1 MKHFSRLLSGILSA
15 SLLAIAIM
23 GTLPVS
29 TARAA
34 PVTYTVNNLGD
45 ADDGTCNSTNC
56 TLREA
61 INAAN
66 ANDGDDQIIFTALT
80 GTITLSSSLPAIT
93 DNLGV
98 DGQGA
103 KITIDGNGV
112 RILVINSG
120 ITVTVNALTF
130 TNGNDIV
137 LGGAIFNNGT
147 LTVTNSTFRDN
158 EAFAGGGIAN
168 LGTITIANSTFSG
181 NIASGYGGGVY
192 NEMGTLTIINSTFSG
207 NSASANGGGGVYNK
221 TRATLNYANTIIAN
235 SVTGGDC
242 VNAGTL
248 TTNTNNLVGDN
259 SCNSTFDGD
268 PMLDALTDNG
278 GSTWTFGLLPDSPAR
293 DAGSDAVCAAAP
305 VNNLDQRGG
314 TRPDGPHCDIGAFE
328 AEFISI
334 LTLTP
339 DALDFGEQ
347 FSGTTSDA
355 QTVTVK
361 NVKVDPITIKTLE
374 ISSSE
379 FVLASNDCNGKT
391 LAQYQTCSF
400 SVRFSPTSDGA
411 KTGTVTLLDN
421 TSVSLA
427 ALPLTG
433 TGITPAVGLSATS
446 LIFAPQFLGTTSAAQ
461 TITLTNVGTGT
472 LQIGTLVI
480 SGDFSFRTNTC
491 NGASLPAAGTC
502 SFSVMFS
509 PRDIGVRTGLASI
522 PSNAATTPDRVT
534 LRGTIQEGTQLLQMG
549 NFDTVVTPIPWVV
562 NSPIVSL
569 VNLRDSSVYY
579 SPSYSAKFVGYRTN
593 PALSAAQIISRTG
606 RAGDKFYISLSSRA
620 SNVPTLG
627 LYQMT
632 VTFHNGFTLIGS
644 KTLNFTNGTHYFQT
658 LSYYYTAPSA
668 YTRIT
673 FNFTYQKTSGIAWF
687 DNAAVIL
694 LP

>member
-34 PVTYTVNNLGD
+34 PITYTVNNLGD
-45 ADDGTCNSTNC
+45 TDDGTCDSTNC

-66 ANDGDDQIIFTALT
+66 ANDGDDQIVFTAGLT
-80 GTITLSSSLPAIT
+80 GPIALDTSLPIIT
-93 DNLGV
+93 DNLVV

-103 KITIDGNGV
+103 KITLEANGV

-120 ITVTVNALTF
+120 VTVTVNAITF
-130 TNGNDIV
+130 ANGNDIV

-147 LTVTNSTFRDN
+147 LTVTNSTFSDN
-158 EAFAGGGIAN
+158 KAFAGGGIAN
-168 LGTITIANSTFSG
+168 LGTLTIANSTFSG
-181 NIASGYGGGVY
+181 NNASGYGGGVY
-192 NEMGTLTIINSTFSG
+192 NEMGMLTIINNTFSG
-207 NSASANGGGGVYNK
+207 NSASKSGGGVYNK
-221 TRATLNYANTIIAN
+221 TGATLNYANTIIAN

-248 TTNTNNLVGDN
+248 TTNTNNLVEDH

-268 PMLDALTDNG
+268 PMLDALADNG
-278 GSTWTFGLLPDSPAR
+278 GSTLTFDLLPDSLAR
-293 DAGSDAVCAAAP
+293 DAGLDAVCAAAP
-305 VNNLDQRGG
+305 VNNLDQRGE

-334 LTLTP
+334 LTITP

-347 FSGTTSDA
+347 IVGTTSDA

-361 NVKVDPITIKTLE
+361 NTKVDPVAIDMLD
-374 ISSSE
+374 ISGE
-379 FVLASNDCNGKT
+379 FMLASNDCNGKT
-391 LAQYQTCSF
+391 LNQNQTCSF
-400 SVRFSPTSDGA
+400 GVRFSPTSDGA
-411 KTGTVTLLDN
+411 KTGMVTILDN
-421 TSVSLA
+421 VPTVLA
-427 ALPLTG
+427 TLTMSG
-433 TGITPAVGLSATS
+433 SGISPAVGLSTTS
-446 LIFAPQFLGTTSAAQ
+446 LIFAPQFIGTTSAAQ
-461 TITLTNVGTGT
+461 TVTLTNVGTGT
-472 LQIGTLVI
+472 LEIGTLPI

-509 PRDIGVRTGLASI
+509 PRDIGVRTGMASI
-522 PSNAATTPDRVT
+522 PSNAATSPDRVT
-534 LRGTIQEGTQLLQMG
+534 LRGTIKEGTQLLQMG

-569 VNLRDSSVYY
+569 VNLRDNSVYY

-593 PALSAAQIISRTG
+593 PALSAVQMISRTG

-620 SNVPTLG
+620 SNVPTVG